1 MKEIGRLRLKFI
13 LYNMLIVTAVIG
25 VTFGAL
31 VSVVRQKGDRESG
44 LALERGLSGGE
55 EELLAEPG
63 SSVRIPYFSVL
74 VEPDG
79 RVVTK
84 AGYDPFF
91 PDAEFRERMAL
102 LGMQAEEADGV
113 LSGYH
118 LRFLRRE
125 QPEGH
130 LLVFVDTSYGDS
142 LRSGIL
148 RHGGLACA
156 GIWIVFLGLS
166 CLFSGW
172 AVKPVRDSVRQQKRF
187 IADASHELKTPLT
200 VITADAA
207 LLAQRCS
214 GLSEETDRWLSH
226 INQECA
232 AMKKLVES
240 LLLLAKGDACAEGK
254 RARERLDLS
263 GLVTEK
269 ALVFDPLF
277 FQEGKQLETRVE
289 EGIFVMGEGGQL
301 AQLIQALLDNAVK
314 YGAEGGLTEVRL
326 ERCGKKAARIWVN
339 SQGPEIPK
347 EKRALLFQRFYRGDP
362 ARETDGSFGL
372 GLAIA
377 GEAARR
383 HGGKMGVEYK
393 DGMNCFYAVLPLAR

>member
-1 MKEIGRLRLKFI
+1 
-13 LYNMLIVTAVIG
+13 
-25 VTFGAL
+25 
-31 VSVVRQKGDRESG
+31 
-44 LALERGLSGGE
+44 
-55 EELLAEPG
+55 
-63 SSVRIPYFSVL
+63 
-74 VEPDG
+74 
-79 RVVTK
+79 
-84 AGYDPFF
+84 
-91 PDAEFRERMAL
+91 
-102 LGMQAEEADGV
+102 
-113 LSGYH
+113 
-118 LRFLRRE
+118 
-125 QPEGH
+125 
-130 LLVFVDTSYGDS
+130 
-142 LRSGIL
+142 
-148 RHGGLACA
+148 
-156 GIWIVFLGLS
+156 
-166 CLFSGW
+166 
-172 AVKPVRDSVRQQKRF
+172 
-187 IADASHELKTPLT
+187 
-200 VITADAA
+200 
-207 LLAQRCS
+207 
-214 GLSEETDRWLSH
+214 
-226 INQECA
+226 
-232 AMKKLVES
+232 MKKLVES